1 MQACPIE
8 LNYAA
13 HLVQIN
19 AARTDK
25 PAYID
30 DQRTLTYGEL
40 AAKIARFSGLLR
52 NLGIRRE
59 ERILLLMHDTVDWPV
74 VFLGALHA
82 GVVPVA
88 VNTLLTADDYGYMLR
103 HSRSQAAFV
112 SGALLPVLEQAMSA
126 GHDLQHV
133 VVSQADG
140 QLPAGAHEFEALMEQ
155 ADEVAACPTGA
166 DEIAFW
172 LYSSGSTGQ
181 PKGVIHTHANLWYT
195 AELYGKPVLGVKE
208 NDIVFSAA
216 KLFFAYGL
224 GNGLTFPLSV
234 GATTVLMPERPTP
247 AAVFKRLTEHRPT
260 VFCGV
265 PTLYASML
273 ASPSLPT
280 RDSVALRICASAGEA
295 LPKDLGVRFKEHFG
309 CDILDGIGSTEMLHI
324 FLSNQPG
331 RIRYGTTG
339 QPVPGYEVDLRDE
352 HGQSVPAGTIGDL
365 YIKGPSAALMYWH
378 NRIKS
383 MDTFQGPWLK
393 SGDKYTCDADGY
405 YTYAGRSDDMIKVS
419 GQYVS
424 PIEVENT
431 LAQHDAV
438 LEAAVIGVTGSDGL
452 TKTTAYVVLRNG
464 ESGDPDIEH
473 ELQAYVKQH
482 LAPFKYPRSIHFIDD
497 LPKTA
502 TGKIQRFRLRQLNK

>member
-13 HLVQIN
+13 HLVQIR

-140 QLPAGAHEFEALMEQ
+140 QLPAGAHEFEALMAQ

-234 GATTVLMPERPTP
+234 GATTVL
-247 AAVFKRLTEHRPT
+247 
-260 VFCGV
+260 
-265 PTLYASML
+265 
-273 ASPSLPT
+273 
-280 RDSVALRICASAGEA
+280 
-295 LPKDLGVRFKEHFG
+295 
-309 CDILDGIGSTEMLHI
+309 
-324 FLSNQPG
+324 
-331 RIRYGTTG
+331 
-339 QPVPGYEVDLRDE
+339 
-352 HGQSVPAGTIGDL
+352 
-365 YIKGPSAALMYWH
+365 
-378 NRIKS
+378 
-383 MDTFQGPWLK
+383 
-393 SGDKYTCDADGY
+393 
-405 YTYAGRSDDMIKVS
+405 
-419 GQYVS
+419 
-424 PIEVENT
+424 
-431 LAQHDAV
+431 
-438 LEAAVIGVTGSDGL
+438 
-452 TKTTAYVVLRNG
+452 
-464 ESGDPDIEH
+464 
-473 ELQAYVKQH
+473 
-482 LAPFKYPRSIHFIDD
+482 
-497 LPKTA
+497 
-502 TGKIQRFRLRQLNK
+502 